1 MAFKAVLKKG
11 ESAIMWIYAQILN
24 KFKRIYNKLLN
35 WFPVFKQ
42 YPSLKYVLIP
52 MVFALFFLLRY
63 VLKSLLGV
71 LTNWFS
77 VFLGETSGYAVSE
90 NSVLISIIVV
100 FIVIR
105 IVFMLRGRKKEN
117 HAKNNVQGR

>member
-11 ESAIMWIYAQILN
+11 ESAIMWIYGQILN

>member
-1 MAFKAVLKKG
+1 MAFNAVLKKG

-24 KFKRIYNKLLN
+24 KFQRIYNKLLE

-63 VLKSLLGV
+63 VLKSLLGI

-77 VFLGETSGYAVSE
+77 DFLGETSRYSVSE
-90 NSVLISIIVV
+90 NSVLISIVV
-100 FIVIR
+100 VIITIR
-105 IVFMLRGRKKEN
+105 IVFMLRGRKKQS
-117 HAKNNVQGR
+117 HAKNNVQG